1 MFTILII
8 MPVEINEPIKVG
20 AIFSGGEIKPVW
32 FSRNGRQV
40 RVSETTFTWKTRAG
54 SAAILHFS
62 VTDGQGLYEI
72 CYNAETLEGGLLNAE
87 CGIRNAE

>member
-1 MFTILII
+1 

-20 AIFSGGEIKPVW
+20 AIFSRGEIKPVW

-40 RVSETTFTWKTRAG
+40 RVSETTYTWKTREG

-72 CYNAETLEGGLLNAE
+72 CYNAESLVWRLTKSEA
-87 CGIRNAE
+87 